1 MLLSFEIHYG
11 SGHHFLEKDKP
22 YNPGMLYF
30 RESPFFPGA
39 DVSQSVFFA
48 DTVILNQRNQRK
60 CHSSI
65 KCVNQDR

>member
-39 DVSQSVFFA
+39 DVSQSIFFA
-48 DTVILNQRNQRK
+48 NTNNNNDN
-60 CHSSI
+60 
-65 KCVNQDR
+65 DRLMAFDPGQPG